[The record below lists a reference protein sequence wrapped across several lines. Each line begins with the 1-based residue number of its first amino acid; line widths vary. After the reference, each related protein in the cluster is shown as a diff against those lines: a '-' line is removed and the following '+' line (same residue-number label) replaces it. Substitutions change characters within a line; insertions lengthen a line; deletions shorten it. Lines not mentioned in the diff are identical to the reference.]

1 MSEQF
6 MKGKTTFQK
15 SFSSYIVDLGDE
27 ENLDS
32 WVLEFIKLTVGQ
44 STWGSF
50 TFCLETQFLLPC
62 IVLLKPSSIR
72 SLLTS
77 ESFPY
82 HLPKMASS
90 SHPGSNH

>member
-50 TFCLETQFLLPC
+50 TFCLENS
-62 IVLLKPSSIR
+62 VSSA
-72 SLLTS
+72 L
-77 ESFPY
+77 Y
-82 HLPKMASS
+82 CASKTFI
-90 SHPGSNH
+90 HQIFTHK